1 MAKRNRE
8 INIFN
13 FSMLDVI
20 TGAMGAYLAVMV
32 VLLPYYQKKEETT
45 TETSSMSQEE
55 LRRTLEQAQQQVRQ
69 SQQEV
74 NNMRQSLAKAQ
85 SELEKAKKEV
95 EETKSQSAQ
104 QAKRIE
110 QLESEVQRTFMLI
123 HIQWAVLGPDVDLH
137 VIDPKGNHFSFKNRT
152 APGSSGNLSVD
163 STVGPGNEVF
173 VDSHAIPGDYKVFA
187 HLYNTRGQT
196 APIEVSGLVIFRDGT
211 LKLPSLTLQNYRPQ
225 TLDHTET
232 GKDPSQTVT
241 TATPMQLI
249 AVLRVDAQGSVRM
262 VPPNSAH

>member
-32 VLLPYYQKKEETT
+32 VLLPYYQKKDEPQP
-45 TETSSMSQEE
+45 ETSSMTPEE
-55 LRRTLEQAQQQVRQ
+55 LRKTLEQAHRQVEQAQEQSRSLQQAL
-69 SQQEV
+69 S
-74 NNMRQSLAKAQ
+74 KAQ
-85 SELEKAKKEV
+85 SELQDA
-95 EETKSQSAQ
+95 KSQAAQ

-137 VIDPKGNHFSFKNRT
+137 VIDPRGNHFSFRNRT
-152 APGSSGNLSVD
+152 AAGSSGDLSVD

-173 VDSHAIPGDYKVFA
+173 VDSHASPGDYKVFA
-187 HLYNTRGQT
+187 HLYSTRGQT
-196 APIEVSGLVIFRDGT
+196 APIEVTGLVIFRDGT
-211 LKLPSLTLQNYRPQ
+211 LKLPSLTLHNYRPEPLQ
-225 TLDHTET
+225 RAET
-232 GKDPSQTVT
+232 GKNGDGSITQG
-241 TATPMQLI
+241 TPLELI
-249 AVLRVDAQGSVRM
+249 AVLRVDAQGGVHM
-262 VPPNSAH
+262 VPPNSSH

>member
-32 VLLPYYQKKEETT
+32 VLLPYYQKKDEPQ
-45 TETSSMSQEE
+45 TETSSMTPEE
-55 LRRTLEQAQQQVRQ
+55 LRKTLEQAQQQVKQ
-69 SQQEV
+69 AQEQAKSLQQAL
-74 NNMRQSLAKAQ
+74 S
-85 SELEKAKKEV
+85 
-95 EETKSQSAQ
+95 KSQAELQDAKSQASQ

-137 VIDPKGNHFSFKNRT
+137 VFDPKGNHFSFKNRT
-152 APGSSGNLSVD
+152 ASGSSGDLSVD

-173 VDSHAIPGDYKVFA
+173 VDSHAVPGDYKVFA
-187 HLYNTRGQT
+187 HLYSTRGQT
-196 APIEVSGLVIFRDGT
+196 APIEVTGLVIFRDGT
-211 LKLPSLTLQNYRPQ
+211 LKLPSLTLQNYRPEPLQ
-225 TLDHTET
+225 RPEV
-232 GKDPSQTVT
+232 GKSGDGSVT
-241 TATPMQLI
+241 QGTPLQLI
-249 AVLRVDAQGSVRM
+249 AVLRVDPQGGVHM
-262 VPPNSAH
+262 VPPNSSQ